1 MYFAGVVVG
10 AFDDAGRI
18 VKIGDMRACGSLA
31 KRTRTTYTQHTT
43 IEQQDK
49 L

>member
-31 KRTRTTYTQHTT
+31 KRTRTELHTHSTQ
-43 IEQQDK
+43 Q
-49 L
+49 